1 MNKRK
6 ENNKGRLNA
15 ARHEIT
21 NDNLLVQIHE
31 YHTCYR
37 HSPSLQQQKQ
47 LKNAAKVV
55 GYETCERWSAHI
67 NLTSEK
73 HTPGTLRKN
82 VISLLDFVC

>member
-1 MNKRK
+1 MPPD
-6 ENNKGRLNA
+6 
-15 ARHEIT
+15 T

-73 HTPGTLRKN
+73 HTPVHTCQQCMTKKRVL
-82 VISLLDFVC
+82 SLEGVLALE